1 MQPSG
6 GWGDWGDG
14 GREMEHCRL
23 RAERMGKPSTD
34 EKHILESEQWDKGI
48 AGLARSRRLPVSR

>member
-1 MQPSG
+1 MQPSR
-6 GWGDWGDG
+6 